1 MEFHY
6 QGHDPVRVEPTSG
19 EYLVSIGERSHRVQI
34 VKAVNGELTLLIDGQ
49 PVHALTAQA
58 QGQRWVALNAQ
69 LFTLTKVEK
78 SARRIHGHTN
88 NNLTASMPGQIMK
101 VVVHEGE
108 TVAQGQPLIVLE
120 AMKMEVR
127 LNAPHAG
134 TVIKV
139 LCNVG
144 QIVERGQ
151 SLLELVKAE

>member
-6 QGHDPVRVEPTSG
+6 QGHEAVRVEPANG
-19 EYLVSIGERSHRVQI
+19 EYHVSIGERSHRVQV

-49 PVHALTAQA
+49 PFHALTVQA
-58 QGQRWVALNAQ
+58 QGQQWVAVADQ
-69 LFTLTKVEK
+69 IFTLTKVEK
-78 SARRIHGHTN
+78 SARHVHGHTN
-88 NNLTASMPGQIMK
+88 DNLTASMPGQIMK
-101 VVVHEGE
+101 VMVHEGE

-139 LCNVG
+139 LCSVG